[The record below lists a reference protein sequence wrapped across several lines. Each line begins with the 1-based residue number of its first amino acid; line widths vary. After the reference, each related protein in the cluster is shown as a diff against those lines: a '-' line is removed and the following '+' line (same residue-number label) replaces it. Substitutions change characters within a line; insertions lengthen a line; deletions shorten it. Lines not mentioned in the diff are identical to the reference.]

1 MFVLVLVLVFVFKLV
16 SVLLRVFVLLLVL
29 DRRICRLYGE
39 SQYSPSGPGFGE
51 LGVRS

>member
-1 MFVLVLVLVFVFKLV
+1 MFVLVFVFKLV
-16 SVLLRVFVLLLVL
+16 SVFLRVFVLLLVL
-29 DRRICRLYGE
+29 DRRISRLYGE